1 MQEKKLKVVV
11 LGDSILGGIV
21 LDKTTGRYESV
32 SPQNVKIVENK
43 ANVVVDNRSVFGMT
57 SKKAYARKLHMK
69 GIGEGAERAD
79 IELIALGGND
89 CDFNWQE
96 VAVAPKG
103 AVHSPRQE
111 PESFKKTMQSMIDD
125 LKAEKV
131 LPALMTL
138 TPLSAERFFTWITKD
153 GGEAEIFSFL
163 KNVQTLYIWQ
173 EYYSILIRELA
184 QENNLPLVDA
194 RKAFLKTKDLESY
207 LCDDGIHLNE
217 KGHDL
222 IVDVCIETLD
232 KFDRSALLS

>member
-21 LDKTTGRYESV
+21 LDKATGRYETV
-32 SPQNVKIVENK
+32 SPKNVKIVENT
-43 ANVVVDNRSVFGMT
+43 ANVVVDNRSIFGMT
-57 SKKAYARKLHMK
+57 TKKAYARKLHLK
-69 GIGEGAERAD
+69 DLGEGNDRAD

-89 CDFNWQE
+89 CDFNWS
-96 VAVAPKG
+96 AVAKDPKG
-103 AVHSPRQE
+103 VVHVPRQN
-111 PESFKKTMQSMIDD
+111 PEEFKRTLQNMIDE

-138 TPLSAERFFTWITKD
+138 TPLSAERFFNWITKD

-163 KNVQTLYIWQ
+163 KNVHTLYIWQ

-184 QENNLPLVDA
+184 NDNDIPLVDA
-194 RKAFLKTKDLESY
+194 RKEFLKTKDLESY

-222 IVDVCIETLD
+222 IVGVCIKTLEN
-232 KFDRSALLS
+232 FDRSELLS